1 MPDLVHKISS
11 NSDTTDSNSTD
22 DEGMP
27 VPARA
32 SKKEEGAKR
41 SSREDA
47 YANAAPEVG
56 SSSAKDQNA
65 QRRAQTWI
73 VKIAQALA
81 GGAAEMKA
89 ATEVRR
95 IVYGTNMDDPHTH
108 IHTKGAWVPTT
119 VSQLEVFRPPP
130 QRALLTLPT
139 LTPLLCSS
147 LFTLL
152 CTRIT
157 RRYSKRSLA

>member
-1 MPDLVHKISS
+1 MPNLVHKISS
-11 NSDTTDSNSTD
+11 NSDSDTDSNSTD

-47 YANAAPEVG
+47 YANAAPEGG
-56 SSSAKDQNA
+56 SRTDKDSNDHHA

-73 VKIAQALA
+73 VKIKQALA

-89 ATEVRR
+89 ATEVRCTVWHTMEER
-95 IVYGTNMDDPHTH
+95 DDHNTH

-119 VSQLEVFRPPP
+119 VSQLVVFLRP
-130 QRALLTLPT
+130 QRVVFPPT
-139 LTPLLCSS
+139 N
-147 LFTLL
+147 
-152 CTRIT
+152 
-157 RRYSKRSLA
+157 

>member
-11 NSDTTDSNSTD
+11 NSDSETDSNSTD

-47 YANAAPEVG
+47 YANAAPEGG
-56 SSSAKDQNA
+56 SRTDKDSNDHHA

-73 VKIAQALA
+73 VKIKQALA

-89 ATEVRR
+89 ATEVRCTVWHN
-95 IVYGTNMDDPHTH
+95 IDDPHTH

-119 VSQLEVFRPPP
+119 VSQLVVFRRP
-130 QRALLTLPT
+130 QRVVFPPT
-139 LTPLLCSS
+139 N
-147 LFTLL
+147 
-152 CTRIT
+152 
-157 RRYSKRSLA
+157 